1 MSKASKAI
9 AKASAKAVAD
19 DKISKKYQKLDHREH
34 VLHRPNMYIGNI
46 DIDTCSS
53 WVFDDPSNKMV
64 KKTLTYIPGL
74 YKIFDEILVNAI
86 DHGVRLKSLKEEG
99 INYLK
104 NIKVSIDKTTGYIEI
119 FNDGDGIEI
128 DKHPEHHVYI
138 PELIFGHLL
147 TSANYDDKQE
157 RIIGGVNGIGSKA
170 CNIFS
175 KHFTIETVDAKKK
188 KLYKQEFFDN
198 MSRKSEPVIKSYT
211 KKPYTIIKFLPDF
224 EKFKCTSLTD
234 DMYDLMV
241 KRTYDTCAVTDP
253 EVNVFLNGKKLEYKT
268 FEKYVDLYLGSKADH
283 VRVYEK
289 IDERWEVVASFN
301 DDCGFEQVSFV
312 NGIWTIRG
320 GKHVEYMSNQLVKKL
335 IDLAQKRKKEVSIK
349 PQYLKDNLIIFI
361 KSIIVNPNFDSQTK
375 ETLTTPY
382 SKFGSKPELTDKF
395 IERMYKSGIIEKALS
410 IGSLLDNKNM
420 KKTDGKK
427 RNIIRGLVKLDDA
440 NWAGSTKSAMCTLIL
455 TEGDSVTSDT
465 PLLLM
470 KDNKIEIKTIDDLT
484 YTYEEEN
491 GKEYGTTPY
500 MVWTESGWTKIKHV
514 MRHKC
519 TKNIYQ
525 VLTHT
530 GLVNVTEDHSLLN
543 NLGEEISPKD
553 IKVDDKLLHS
563 FPSFAEHNITLPEGF
578 EKLQVRELWTY
589 ASQCNIQYYQ
599 YIKKAEL
606 IKLLKE
612 YQNRISITVDTYC
625 SITPEEAYVMG
636 LFMADGHCN
645 NATANIWELSNTNLD
660 YLEKSKTIM
669 TNIYGYEFRIREDVS
684 HIARGYMPCYKLV
697 YSRIDAKEF
706 ISTYR
711 EMFYDKYKKKIVPSE
726 ILNAPKNIR
735 QQFFQGYYD
744 GDGSKCGDILKV
756 DIAKN
761 SPINLRTDIDGYI
774 GAQGIYFLCKS
785 LGYLV
790 SINTR
795 KDKPKVYRLNI
806 TLGKQQDD
814 PNRIKK
820 IANLGMIEQYV
831 YDIET
836 ENHHFQAGVGQM
848 IVHNSAKTMAMAGID
863 EVGRDRYGVFPLK
876 GKLLNVKDCN
886 IKKIIEND
894 EITNLKK
901 IIGLES
907 DKVYTSIN
915 DLRYGHI
922 MIMTDSDVDGSH
934 IKGLLFN
941 LFQTMWP
948 SLYKQPGFLMS
959 MLTPI
964 VKVKKGTQ
972 SIEFYNLTDYV
983 NWKDAHQNGQGWHI
997 KYYKG
1002 LGTSNSDEA
1011 RHYFK
1016 DLKTI
1021 KYTYDEE
1028 ESDASI
1034 DLAFNKKRADDRKEW
1049 LSKYD
1054 KENVLDYTEKEVKFQ
1069 DFIGKELIHFSNYD
1083 VQRSIPSLC
1092 DGFKIS
1098 QRKILFSCFKR
1109 DWSKECKVA
1118 QLSAYVS
1125 EHSSYHHGEESLNN
1139 CIVSMAQNYVGSN
1152 NINLLRPNGQMGS
1165 RIKGGK
1171 DSASPRYIYTEPS
1184 AITNKIFRKEDSYIL
1199 SYLDDDGMSIEPEYY
1214 MPIIPMILVNGA
1226 VGIGT
1231 GFSTSIP
1238 SYNPKELIKCIRGML
1253 KGTDPD
1259 CKLQPWFM
1267 GFQGSIIESEGKVYS
1282 KGVYEKVGPSK
1293 IKIKELPIGYW
1304 TEDFKEH
1311 LEHLLDTK
1319 SSYFKNYDSHYSDV
1333 KVEFMLHF
1341 QSAAELDKLLVP
1353 ADNGFTKFE
1362 NEFKLVNSKMMS
1374 TSNMYLFNAKLQIQ
1388 KYNTVKDIIQEFYN
1402 IRIVYYAKR
1411 KEYQLAKL
1419 TEDRKYL
1426 KARIDFINEV
1436 IAGTLNIYNQ
1446 TKVAIEKQL
1455 VDKSYPKKDNSY
1467 DYLVGMPI
1475 YNLTA
1480 EKKLKLD
1487 EDLENLD
1494 KSLDDIG
1501 SKTCEQMWIT
1511 DLDELEKA
1519 YDAFVKDYDTTL
1531 TKRMIS
1537 GKK

>member
-9 AKASAKAVAD
+9 AKASAKATAD

-46 DIDTCSS
+46 DQDTCSS
-53 WVFDDPSNKMV
+53 WVFDDASNKMV

-440 NWAGSTKSAMCTLIL
+440 NWAGSTKSSQCTLIL
-455 TEGDSVTSDT
+455 TEGDSS
-465 PLLLM
+465 
-470 KDNKIEIKTIDDLT
+470 
-484 YTYEEEN
+484 
-491 GKEYGTTPY
+491 
-500 MVWTESGWTKIKHV
+500 
-514 MRHKC
+514 
-519 TKNIYQ
+519 
-525 VLTHT
+525 
-530 GLVNVTEDHSLLN
+530 
-543 NLGEEISPKD
+543 
-553 IKVDDKLLHS
+553 
-563 FPSFAEHNITLPEGF
+563 
-578 EKLQVRELWTY
+578 
-589 ASQCNIQYYQ
+589 
-599 YIKKAEL
+599 
-606 IKLLKE
+606 
-612 YQNRISITVDTYC
+612 
-625 SITPEEAYVMG
+625 
-636 LFMADGHCN
+636 
-645 NATANIWELSNTNLD
+645 
-660 YLEKSKTIM
+660 
-669 TNIYGYEFRIREDVS
+669 
-684 HIARGYMPCYKLV
+684 
-697 YSRIDAKEF
+697 
-706 ISTYR
+706 
-711 EMFYDKYKKKIVPSE
+711 
-726 ILNAPKNIR
+726 
-735 QQFFQGYYD
+735 
-744 GDGSKCGDILKV
+744 
-756 DIAKN
+756 
-761 SPINLRTDIDGYI
+761 
-774 GAQGIYFLCKS
+774 
-785 LGYLV
+785 
-790 SINTR
+790 
-795 KDKPKVYRLNI
+795 
-806 TLGKQQDD
+806 
-814 PNRIKK
+814 
-820 IANLGMIEQYV
+820 
-831 YDIET
+831 
-836 ENHHFQAGVGQM
+836 
-848 IVHNSAKTMAMAGID
+848 KTMAMAGID

-876 GKLLNVKDCN
+876 GKILNVKDCN
-886 IKKIIEND
+886 IKKIIENE

-907 DKVYTSIN
+907 DKVYKGVE

-922 MIMTDSDVDGSH
+922 MIMTDQDTDGFH
-934 IKGLLFN
+934 IRGLLFN

-948 SLYKQPGFLMS
+948 SLYKQNGFLMS

-1171 DSASPRYIYTEPS
+1171 DSASPRYIYTELS
-1184 AITNKIFRKEDSYIL
+1184 AITNKIFRKEDAYIL

-1238 SYNPKELIKCIRGML
+1238 SYNPKELIKCIRGIL

-1259 CKLQPWFM
+1259 CKLKPWFM

-1282 KGVYEKVGPSK
+1282 KGVYEKVGPTK

-1333 KVEFMLHF
+1333 KVEFILHF

-1374 TSNMYLFNAKLQIQ
+1374 TTNMYLFNAKLQIQ

-1402 IRIVYYAKR
+1402 IRIVYYSKR

-1455 VDKSYPKKDNSY
+1455 LDKSYPKKDNSY

-1487 EDLENLD
+1487 EDLANLD